1 MKYKINLLSRK
12 KESLIDKLI
21 YFALSYLRYILIITQ
36 IIVIVV
42 FFYKFKVDQEIVD
55 FQESVEQKKEIIEV
69 TQPLFVEAKTT
80 DFQIKEVRRIIERQ
94 NNFLSVIDYLS
105 TTFPEKLYLTKLTI
119 TNDSMKLEGYGD
131 NGLLVQGFYQRLKS
145 DKRFATVTLKSLKK
159 IDLGLSFEI
168 ELSKLKK

>member
-12 KESLIDKLI
+12 KESLTDKLI

-36 IIVIVV
+36 IIVIGV

-55 FQESVEQKKEIIEV
+55 YQDSVGQKKEIIEV

-94 NNFLSVIDYLS
+94 DKFLDILNYLS
-105 TTFPEKLYLTKLTI
+105 TIFPDKLYLSKLTI
-119 TNDSMKLEGYGD
+119 TDNSMKLEGFGD
-131 NGLLVQGFYQRLKS
+131 SGLLIQSFYQRLKT
-145 DKRFATVTLKSLKK
+145 DKKFANVNLKSLKK
-159 IDLGLSFEI
+159 IDVGLSFEI
-168 ELSKLKK
+168 ELSKPN